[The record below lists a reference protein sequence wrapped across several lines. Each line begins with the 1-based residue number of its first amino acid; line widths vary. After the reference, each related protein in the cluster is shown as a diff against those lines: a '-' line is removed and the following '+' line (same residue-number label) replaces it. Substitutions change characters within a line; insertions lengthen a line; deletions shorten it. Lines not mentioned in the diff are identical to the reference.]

1 LGSARALR
9 VREEA
14 TMVDSP
20 ALSVARAY
28 QRAWTGGSFD
38 EAAGYLAENLA
49 VEVPINSYP
58 TKASFIQ
65 AVRFTREM
73 TSRIELL
80 SEVGGDGEAMVL
92 YDMLLPFGTMRVAE
106 HFSVSD
112 GRIERIRQIHDTHAL
127 RSAACGASP
136 DR

>member
-1 LGSARALR
+1 MS
-9 VREEA
+9 
-14 TMVDSP
+14 DSP

-28 QRAWTGGSFD
+28 HLAWTGGRFE
-38 EAAGYLAENLA
+38 EAAGYLAENLT

-73 TSRIELL
+73 VSGIEVL
-80 SEVGGDGEAMVL
+80 SELGGDGEALVL
-92 YDMLLPFGTMRVAE
+92 YDMALPFGIMRVAE

-112 GRIERIRQIHDTHAL
+112 GRINRIRQIHDTHAL
-127 RSAACGASP
+127 RAAAAAQC
-136 DR
+136 